1 MNQLKSLKD
10 RVRIIKADA
19 RTLASRIEPKSVQ
32 CCVTS
37 PPYYQLRDYR
47 HDSQIGQEKTVQ
59 QFVDELV
66 TVFMQVHTVLKDD
79 GVCWI
84 NIGDTYAGK
93 KQGTDKVGDMH
104 GVPWRLAFA
113 LKDAGW
119 YLRQDI
125 IWHKPSCA
133 PESAP
138 DRCTRNHEYIFMM
151 TKSRDY
157 YFDQEAIKVKA
168 VTAGSKF
175 SSARIAMRQNDAM
188 GFKFPPTEK
197 QKVVRTVADTKIK
210 RSVWSVN
217 PGGGVNNVE
226 DTEHFAS
233 YPKKLIE
240 PCILATS
247 KEGDWVLDP
256 FMGSGTTAEVA
267 LFHGRKA
274 VGCEINDDYIM
285 IIGKRLKN
293 MPQPVEHRSIFSGHK
308 IRTQLR

>member
-1 MNQLKSLKD
+1 MTQPNSIKD
-10 RVRIIKADA
+10 SVRIINADA

-47 HDSQIGQEKTVQ
+47 HDSQIGQEKTVP
-59 QFVDELV
+59 QFIDELV

-93 KQGTDKVGDMH
+93 KQGTDKVGDLH

-113 LKDAGW
+113 LRDAGW

-125 IWHKPSCA
+125 IWHKPSCT

-157 YFDQEAIKVKA
+157 YFDQEAIKEKA
-168 VTAGSKF
+168 ITAGAKF
-175 SSARIAMRQNDAM
+175 ERTRVSRTQHKGQFGRVRQ
-188 GFKFPPTEK
+188 K
-197 QKVVRTVADTKIK
+197 QSWHVTPDTKIK
-210 RSVWSVN
+210 RSVWSVS

-226 DTEHFAS
+226 DAEHFAS

-240 PCILATS
+240 PCILSTS

-274 VGCEINDDYIM
+274 VGCEINDDYLR
-285 IIGKRLKN
+285 IIGKRLKT
-293 MPQPVEHRSIFSGHK
+293 MPQPVTHRSIFSGQK